1 MRILHNKTKQF
12 YFVFIKLGIVTGA
25 FYFIYYKLTTNVQL
39 DLNEFVDI
47 SSKNSVFSVKP
58 IIYLLFLSVFNWFFE
73 IVKWKTLV
81 GVVEK
86 ISFKNAMEQSLG
98 SLTASLFTPNR
109 IGEYGAKAMYFKSSL
124 RKRVVFVNFISN
136 ALQMAVTVIL
146 GLVGF
151 VFLLKEYELSI
162 NLNKGFLFLLF
173 IILGIGLIAFLF
185 SKSNHSIKGI
195 SFEKIKTFLL
205 NYPKQNL
212 IEAFMFS
219 LLRYFIFSFQF
230 YYLLN
235 LFQIE
240 IDYFNVMMFITSMY
254 LIASILPSIFIFDV
268 VIKGS
273 VAVYLFS
280 LAGINE
286 LTILSVVTLMWLFNF
301 VLPSIIGSY
310 YVLNYDMPKDKHVV

>member
-1 MRILHNKTKQF
+1 MGILHSKIKQF
-12 YFVFIKLGIVTGA
+12 FFVLVKLSIVTGA
-25 FYFIYYKLTTNVQL
+25 VFYIYHKLTTNVQL
-39 DLNEFVDI
+39 DLNEFVDV
-47 SSKNSVFSVKP
+47 SSKNGIFSVKS

-81 GVVEK
+81 DIVEK

-109 IGEYGAKAMYFKSSL
+109 IGEYGAKAMCFNSGL
-124 RKRVVFVNFISN
+124 RKRIVLINFVSGT
-136 ALQMAVTVIL
+136 LQMAVTVIL
-146 GLVGF
+146 GVIGF
-151 VFLLKEYELSI
+151 VFLLKEYDFPV
-162 NLNKGFLFLLF
+162 NLNKGILLF
-173 IILGIGLIAFLF
+173 IFGIFGLVLIVFLL
-185 SKSNHSIKGI
+185 SKSKHSIKGI
-195 SFEKIKTFLL
+195 YLEKIITFLI

-212 IEAFMFS
+212 IEAFLLS

-240 IDYFNVMMFITSMY
+240 IDYFNAMMFITSMY
-254 LIASILPSIFIFDV
+254 LITSVLPSIFIFDV

-280 LAGINE
+280 LAGIND
-286 LTILSVVTLMWLFNF
+286 LTILSVVTLMWVLNF
-301 VLPSIIGSY
+301 VFPSIIGSY
-310 YVLNYDMPKDKHVV
+310 YVLNYSYPDNKPLL